1 MLLYAT
7 PREDW
12 GFLPAQLTTKA
23 QVNGYRFLLR
33 RLEHALIRRDVRMLH
48 DPMRSQFRSLVV
60 GLVLALLVLAGFGVY
75 GLIKPQG
82 TVGNSKIIVSKTAGA
97 MYVVVDGRLH
107 PVLNLAS
114 ARLISGS
121 DESPK
126 SIAEK
131 KLTGYPRGPLLGIP
145 GAPPAL
151 PGPQSADT
159 SQWTVCDTVSGDA
172 AVTTVIA
179 GEPELE
185 TGSGRRLRAMP
196 PWSPPVTTPI
206 SSTKASGPV
215 DTGSVPVQRALGI
228 DGAPVRT
235 VSPGLLNSVP
245 EVEPIVVPSISGAGK
260 PSALGDD
267 ISVGTVIKVTGLSGA
282 TTYYVA
288 LARGVQQVG
297 EVAAEVIRQADTA
310 GGGSVPTMGP
320 GALTGVDT
328 IDELPV
334 SDFPSVTP
342 VLTDVDADPVLC
354 SAWMRSKDDHQAV
367 QSVLLGSTLPLGS
380 KEAPVVLAGAD
391 GPGAGLDAV
400 FVQPGRG
407 HYSASPVRKPDS
419 TRAESLFYVS
429 DSGVRFGV
437 PDQITGSAL
446 GLGDS
451 PVPAPWSIVSL
462 LAAGPTLSQSN
473 ALVSHDGMRPTWPG
487 HRSWHP
493 RTEPA
498 ERGSGLRGLQ

>member
-12 GFLPAQLTTKA
+12 GNLLPAQLTTKA

-48 DPMRSQFRSLVV
+48 DPMRSQMRSLVV
-60 GLVLALLVLAGFGVY
+60 GLVVALLVLAGFGVY

-82 TVGNSKIIVSKTAGA
+82 TVGDSKIIVSKKAGA

-145 GAPPAL
+145 GAPLAL
-151 PGPQSADT
+151 PGPPSADT
-159 SQWTVCDTVSGDA
+159 SQWTVCDTVTGET
-172 AVTTVIA
+172 AVTTVVA
-179 GEPELE
+179 GEPELTDRIRVAATSDATLVATGDE
-185 TGSGRRLRAMP
+185 TYLIYEGKRAR
-196 PWSPPVTTPI
+196 
-206 SSTKASGPV
+206 V
-215 DTGSVPVQRALGI
+215 DTDSVPVRRALGI

-235 VSPGLLNSVP
+235 VSPGLLNSLP
-245 EVEPIVVPSISGAGK
+245 EVEPIVAPSIPGVGK
-260 PSALGDD
+260 PSALGAD
-267 ISVGTVIKVTGLSGA
+267 IRVGSVIKVTGLSGE
-282 TTYYVA
+282 TTFYVA
-288 LARGVQQVG
+288 LAQGVQQVG
-297 EVAAEVIRQADTA
+297 EVAADVIRQADAA
-310 GGGSVPTMGP
+310 GGGSVPTVGP
-320 GALTGVDT
+320 GALTDVDT

-342 VLTDVDADPVLC
+342 DLSDPAADPVLC
-354 SAWMRSKDDHQAV
+354 SGWLRSKDDHQAAR
-367 QSVLLGSTLPLGS
+367 SVLLGSTLPLGS

-400 FVQPGRG
+400 FVEPGRG
-407 HYSASPVRKPDS
+407 HYVRVTGSEPDS

-437 PDQITGSAL
+437 PDLETGVAL
-446 GLGDS
+446 GMGDS
-451 PVPAPWSIVSL
+451 PVPAPWSIISL
-462 LAAGPTLSQSN
+462 LAAGPTLSQGN
-473 ALVSHDGMRPTWPG
+473 ALVSHDGMTPD
-487 HRSWHP
+487 
-493 RTEPA
+493 PA
-498 ERGSGLRGLQ
+498 GTQIGAPEN

>member
-12 GFLPAQLTTKA
+12 GDVLPAQLTTKA

-151 PGPQSADT
+151 PGPRSADT

-179 GEPELE
+179 GEPELGDRVRE
-185 TGSGRRLRAMP
+185 ATAGDASLVTAGDDTYLIYEGKRAR
-196 PWSPPVTTPI
+196 
-206 SSTKASGPV
+206 V

-228 DGAPVRT
+228 EGAPVRT

-245 EVEPIVVPSISGAGK
+245 EVEPIVVPAISGAGT
-260 PSALGDD
+260 PSALGED

-407 HYSASPVRKPDS
+407 HYIRVTGSEPDS

-473 ALVSHDGMRPTWPG
+473 ALVSHDGMAPDLAGTQIVAP
-487 HRSWHP
+487 
-493 RTEPA
+493 EN
-498 ERGSGLRGLQ
+498 